1 MRELGVVL
9 KGSIREELRP
19 HCNAP
24 STTYIKNN
32 NFQKTRKKMEV
43 IRNLSRE
50 YDRVWEKRDTRVD
63 GWFLMSS
70 PIPTLLICTI
80 YVDFSTYIFIEI
92 LLAGWLFEY
101 SFRCQPVDYSN
112 NPSAVRMAAVAW
124 LYFFSKFTEFF
135 DTFCFVLRK
144 KFSHISLLHVVHHGI
159 MPMSVWPGARFV
171 PGGHATF
178 FGLCNSFIHI
188 FMYLYYFFT
197 AMGPKY
203 QKYCWWKQHMTT
215 MQMIQFVLIMVH
227 GFQLIF
233 YDDCL
238 FPYQFSYYI
247 GAHAILFFIL
257 FLDFYIKAYIN
268 KNTKKAKIQ
277 SNNGTAIMDKK
288 NGINT

>member
-1 MRELGVVL
+1 
-9 KGSIREELRP
+9 
-19 HCNAP
+19 
-24 STTYIKNN
+24 
-32 NFQKTRKKMEV
+32 MEV

-80 YVDFSTYIFIEI
+80 YVYIVKVAGPKFMEKREPFQIRGFLILYNLAQVIFSTYIFIEI

-178 FGLCNSFIHI
+178 FGLCNPFIHI

-288 NGINT
+288 ME

>member
-1 MRELGVVL
+1 MDLL
-9 KGSIREELRP
+9 
-19 HCNAP
+19 
-24 STTYIKNN
+24 
-32 NFQKTRKKMEV
+32 
-43 IRNLSRE
+43 RNLSSE

-70 PIPTLLICTI
+70 PLPTLLICAFYI
-80 YVDFSTYIFIEI
+80 YIVKVAGPRFMTKREPFQIRGFLIFYNLGQVIFSTYLFIEI

-112 NPSAVRMAAVAW
+112 NPSAVRMATVAW
-124 LYFFSKFTEFF
+124 WYFFSKFTEFF

-144 KFSHISLLHVVHHGI
+144 KFTHISLLHVVHHGI

-197 AMGPKY
+197 AMGPSY

-215 MQMIQFVLIMVH
+215 MQMIQFILIMVH

-233 YDDCL
+233 YDDCS

-247 GAHAILFFIL
+247 GAHAILFFVL
-257 FLDFYIKAYIN
+257 FLDFYIKAYVSN
-268 KNTKKAKIQ
+268 KGKKHGERKGLK
-277 SNNGTAIMDKK
+277 SNGTSDLGQKSD
-288 NGINT
+288 

>member
-1 MRELGVVL
+1 
-9 KGSIREELRP
+9 
-19 HCNAP
+19 
-24 STTYIKNN
+24 
-32 NFQKTRKKMEV
+32 MEV
-43 IRNLSRE
+43 LRNLSSE
-50 YDRVWEKRDTRVD
+50 YERVWAKRDTRVD
-63 GWFLMSS
+63 GWFLMDS
-70 PIPTLLICTI
+70 PLPTLVLCALYIYIVKVAGPRFMEKREPYQIRGFLII
-80 YVDFSTYIFIEI
+80 YNLAQVIFSTYLFIEI

-101 SFRCQPVDYSN
+101 SFKCQPVDYSN
-112 NPSAVRMAAVAW
+112 NPSAVRMATVAW
-124 LYFFSKFTEFF
+124 WYFFSKFTEFF

-144 KFSHISLLHVVHHGI
+144 KFTHISLLHVVHHGI
-159 MPMSVWPGARFV
+159 MPISVWPGARFV

-215 MQMIQFVLIMVH
+215 MQMIQFIMIMIH

-233 YDDCL
+233 YDDCP

-257 FLDFYIKAYIN
+257 FLDFYIKAYVN
-268 KNTKKAKIQ
+268 KKGGHNEMKGQRAKA
-277 SNNGTAIMDKK
+277 SNGLPTGGDKK
-288 NGINT
+288 ID

>member
-1 MRELGVVL
+1 
-9 KGSIREELRP
+9 
-19 HCNAP
+19 
-24 STTYIKNN
+24 
-32 NFQKTRKKMEV
+32 MEV

-80 YVDFSTYIFIEI
+80 YVYIVKVAGPKFMEKREPFQIRGFLILYNLAQVIFSTYIFIEI

-288 NGINT
+288 ME